1 MRWLISLFV
10 MFSLWMQPAYSQEA
24 EKREGRPDPIEVHG
38 ESNLGWHFY
47 NEYADEVEVKEDE
60 TVPVNETKVSSSQQ
74 STEDL
79 PELFSTA
86 WFSANYDR
94 IEKAAIDNPT
104 KENIRALLV
113 TERMMLDKSEVFA
126 RTKVRIAASDPLL
139 QDNMR
144 IPLSGYG
151 KSLMFKY
158 KKKNIKL
165 ALEELSKK
173 AGIFYFYDGKCIFCH
188 QMLETLNY
196 LREIHGWE
204 IRVVAKNIQTNHI
217 QDLNPEI
224 PVIRDNF
231 HSKNYQIK
239 YWPTLMMVVPESDT
253 PNYIITQGVMSM
265 NKLVKTI
272 ITVALEQKELDD
284 EWFYKVFP
292 EERGL
297 VSQSQ
302 LAKLPKDI
310 SDNPTKLINHA
321 MEAIENPAG
330 TMEYIIDL
338 EDVNHEE

>member
-10 MFSLWMQPAYSQEA
+10 MLSLWTQAAYSQEA
-24 EKREGRPDPIEVHG
+24 TKREGRPDPIEVHG

-47 NEYADEVEVKEDE
+47 NEYAEEAEELEEEMTSETSPKE
-60 TVPVNETKVSSSQQ
+60 TPSQQ
-74 STEDL
+74 VSEDL
-79 PELFSTA
+79 PELFSTS
-86 WFSANYDR
+86 WFSANYER

-126 RTKVRIAASDPLL
+126 RTKVRIAANDPLL

-144 IPLSGYG
+144 IPLSGYS

-196 LREIHGWE
+196 MHEMYGWE
-204 IRVVAKNIQTNHI
+204 IRVIAKNIQTNHI
-217 QDLNPEI
+217 QDLDPEI

-231 HSKNYQIK
+231 HSRNYRIK
-239 YWPTLMMVVPESDT
+239 YWPTLMMVVPQSET
-253 PNYIITQGVMSM
+253 PNYVITQGVMSM

-272 ITVALEQKELDD
+272 VTVALEQKELDD

-297 VSQSQ
+297 VNQSQ
-302 LAKLPKDI
+302 LAQLPKDI
-310 SDNPTKLINHA
+310 SDNPIKLINHA

-338 EDVNHEE
+338 EDENHEE